1 MDDTLIP
8 TEKEQ
13 QDAIASLPAVRVIS
27 ENNVVVEIHG
37 IKVPGRILT
46 AVMQGLAEGKTL
58 TFSDPQVEVSTQEAA
73 DILKVSRP
81 FVLRLFDKG
90 LIPGRLVGKHRRMLR
105 TDVEEYKRKKAEQLL
120 SMIEYQR
127 LSDELEP
134 GRDKTSADCTSNVRS
149 F

>member
-1 MDDTLIP
+1 MDEILIP
-8 TEKEQ
+8 TEKEK

-27 ENNVVVEIHG
+27 QNNAVVEING
-37 IKVPGRILT
+37 IKVPGRVLT
-46 AVMQGLAEGKTL
+46 AVIQGLAEGKIL

-73 DILKVSRP
+73 EILKVSRP

-105 TDVEEYKRKKAEQLL
+105 ADVEAYKRKKAEQLV

-127 LSDELEP
+127 LSDELEH
-134 GRDKTSADCTSNVRS
+134 GKD
-149 F
+149 